1 MINLST
7 YSKPLLSHPD
17 KQLETHLI
25 GVNSIVQENLQSLPF
40 EKIGSIPKSM
50 FASIANIVAL
60 SHDLGK
66 ATQIFQ
72 DYLVDHKKSEDT
84 PHALISAIQTYFLV
98 FKKLEG
104 FDLSEEK
111 RTLLSVIA
119 FMTVK
124 RHHGSLEEF
133 MRTFIISPLDKD
145 RLIRQANSINEAQYE
160 CLLNNLTG
168 YGFPDSYPISQI
180 TQWIQDFES
189 QFMKIKLKIR
199 KELEVR
205 SIDYYLVQTLLFSLL
220 IDADKLDVTIGNNLQ
235 RSKIILYP
243 DLVDQYKS
251 SLCFKENKINL
262 LREEAYQ
269 KITKKA
275 LSLDQ
280 KIYSIHLP
288 TGLGKTF
295 ASLSFALKLR
305 NQIEIENGYKPRIIY
320 SLPFMS
326 IIDQNAE
333 VFENILKKNTIP
345 IDTSVLLKHHHLAE
359 SNYSQDESDYGIDD
373 AKILIEGWNSELI
386 ITTFVQVFETLIS
399 HRNRPLKKFHR
410 MFGSIIILDEIQA
423 IPIQYWELLRLLFI
437 KLAYDFNTYIIFVTA
452 TQPMIFK
459 PNEIEALSDANYYF
473 SQMDRIKM
481 ICHLDKPLQLDEF
494 INNLQ
499 LEQDKCYLFIFNTIQ
514 SAKDAFVLLQEKIG
528 EPILYLS
535 THVIPYERLI
545 RIHCLKKKKVR
556 FAITTQL
563 IEAGVDIDFDVV
575 YRDFAPL
582 DSINQ
587 SAGRCNRNWNK
598 QGEIHVVD
606 LRDKEG
612 KSFASFVYDSILLDQ
627 TRKVLLKNP
636 EIAEHDFLKVIEQYY
651 KEIKD
656 RISTDKSV
664 DIMKAMEY
672 LRYDSNDSVTSIRNF
687 HLIDQ
692 EPKLNIFIERNKEA
706 ARVWKEYEQIR
717 DIEIK
722 FERKNQ
728 FDRIK
733 TRFGKYLISV
743 HSSIK
748 NIPPENE
755 GIRYVGHNQLNEYY
769 DKETGYKKE
778 LDMPMIW

>member
-17 KQLETHLI
+17 KLLETHLI
-25 GVNSIVQENLQSLPF
+25 GVNNIVQENLQALPF

-50 FASIANIVAL
+50 FASIANVVAL

-66 ATQIFQ
+66 ETQIFQ
-72 DYLVDHKKSEDT
+72 NYLVDHKKSEDT
-84 PHALISAIQTYFLV
+84 PHALISAIQTFFLV
-98 FKKLEG
+98 FTKLEV
-104 FDLSEEK
+104 FELSEEK

-119 FMTVK
+119 FMAVK

-133 MRTFIISPLDKD
+133 MRTFMISPLDKD
-145 RLIRQANSINEAQYE
+145 RLIRQANSINEELHYN
-160 CLLNNLTG
+160 LLKNLTG
-168 YGFPDSYPISQI
+168 NGFPGPYPISQI
-180 TQWIQDFES
+180 TQWIRDFEL

-199 KELEVR
+199 KELEAR
-205 SIDYYLVQTLLFSLL
+205 SIDYYLIQTLLFSLL
-220 IDADKLDVTIGNNLQ
+220 IDADKLDVTIGKNLH
-235 RSKIILYP
+235 RSQLVLSP
-243 DLVDQYKS
+243 NFVDQFKS

-262 LREEAYQ
+262 LREEAYEEV
-269 KITKKA
+269 TKKA
-275 LSLDQ
+275 FDLDQ

-305 NQIEIENGYKPRIIY
+305 NQIEIKNGYKPRIIY

-333 VFENILKKNTIP
+333 VFENVLKKNAIP
-345 IDTSVLLKHHHLAE
+345 IDTSILLKHHHLAE
-359 SNYSQDESDYGIDD
+359 SYYSQDESDYKIDD

-399 HRNRPLKKFHR
+399 HRNRSLKKFHR

-423 IPIQYWELLRLLFI
+423 IPIHYWELLRQLFI
-437 KLAYDFNTYIIFVTA
+437 KLANEFNTYIIFVTA

-459 PNEIEALSDANYYF
+459 SNEIKSLSNANYYF
-473 SQMDRIKM
+473 SKMDRIKM
-481 ICHLDKPLQLDEF
+481 ISHLDKPLQLDEF
-494 INNLQ
+494 IDNLHF
-499 LEQDKCYLFIFNTIQ
+499 EQDKSYLFIFNTIQ
-514 SAKDAFVLLQEKIG
+514 SAKDAFVLLQEKTG
-528 EPILYLS
+528 EPVLYLS

-556 FAITTQL
+556 FAVTTQL
-563 IEAGVDIDFDVV
+563 IEAGVDIDFDIV

-587 SAGRCNRNWNK
+587 SAGRCNRNWNR
-598 QGEIHVVD
+598 QGEIRVID
-606 LRDKEG
+606 LRNKEG
-612 KSFASFVYDSILLDQ
+612 KSFAFLVYDSILLDQ

-636 EIAEHDFLKVIEQYY
+636 EIAEHDFLKVTEQYY

-656 RISTDKSV
+656 RISTDQSV

-706 ARVWKEYEQIR
+706 ARAWEEYELIR
-717 DIEIK
+717 DIENK

-733 TRFGKYLISV
+733 ARFGKYMISV
-743 HSSIK
+743 YSNIK

-755 GIRYVGHNQLNEYY
+755 GICYVSQNQLDEYY
-769 DKETGYKKE
+769 DKETGYKKD